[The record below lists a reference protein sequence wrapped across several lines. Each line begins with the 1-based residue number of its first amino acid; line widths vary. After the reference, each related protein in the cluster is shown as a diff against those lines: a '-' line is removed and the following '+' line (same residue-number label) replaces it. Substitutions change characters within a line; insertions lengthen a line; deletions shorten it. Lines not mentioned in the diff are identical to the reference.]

1 MVSYH
6 QMVDIVSI
14 YHEYNLSLILYINL
28 IKNEITT
35 ISIINGFSNEK
46 CLKTFDF

>member
-14 YHEYNLSLILYINL
+14 YMSINL

-46 CLKTFDF
+46 CIKTFDF